1 MPAWNGRSEGEV
13 MDPRANGQPPPGY
26 EAPIFNAMNNDQ
38 LVAFVPRPILCVMV
52 LLCAGLWLLSRSWGA
67 GLFYLV
73 LHAIA
78 AYFTYR
84 DPQWLPIL
92 KEALQYRYRLWRL
105 SFTPDG
111 WRAMCWR
118 MGVITV
124 VLVVT
129 LYIVSLWL
137 R

>member
-1 MPAWNGRSEGEV
+1 

-38 LVAFVPRPILCVMV
+38 LVAFVPRPILCIMV

-73 LHAIA
+73 LHAGA
-78 AYFTYR
+78 AYLTYR
-84 DPQWLPIL
+84 DPLWLQVL

-105 SFTPDG
+105 RFTPEG
-111 WRAMCWR
+111 WRAMQCR
-118 MGVITV
+118 LAVTAAVGII
-124 VLVVT
+124 T
-129 LYIVSLWL
+129 LYTMSLWL